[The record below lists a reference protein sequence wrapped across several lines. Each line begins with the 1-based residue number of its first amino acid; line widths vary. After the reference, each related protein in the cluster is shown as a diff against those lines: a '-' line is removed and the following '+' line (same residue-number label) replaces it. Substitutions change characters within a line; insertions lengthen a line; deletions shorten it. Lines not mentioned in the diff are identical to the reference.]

1 MRRQG
6 GAVRSAHGGKLA
18 PMSDLND
25 PRVLFA
31 AERTLLAWIRTASG
45 LMAMGFL
52 IDRGAI
58 VTGADAAA
66 TPALVIGIAFVVA
79 GVLLSGISALQY
91 RRSVA
96 TLRPAEIP
104 ERYRVNLATWTSGG
118 VGLLGILLAAYL
130 LFSR

>member
-1 MRRQG
+1 
-6 GAVRSAHGGKLA
+6 
-18 PMSDLND
+18 MSDLND

-104 ERYRVNLATWTSGG
+104 ERYWVNLATWTSGG